1 MNEQSQNEKW
11 NQAISIFIESVLK
24 PDHEL
29 RLESHYEKCFSE
41 LMELRE
47 NVIEHLNN
55 LRR

>member
-1 MNEQSQNEKW
+1 MNKQIEDEQW
-11 NQAISIFIESVLK
+11 NQAISIFIESILK

-29 RLESHYEKCFSE
+29 RLESYHEHCFSE

-47 NVIEHLNN
+47 NVINYLNT